1 MKFTATMHGHEIS
14 GDCVN
19 PGEWFGKVWVVEIG
33 CGCSSIFLAIEA
45 DTEIDAIDVLA
56 DSEQYGHLINDPD
69 NEENEDVD
77 VCRAGN
83 DSHAVNLDNVLI
95 HGIFVENGS
104 RKTPFEQ
111 KEGCSNLLYC
121 VGNISPIE
129 WENR

>member
-19 PGEWFGKVWVVEIG
+19 PGEWFGKAWVVEIG

-56 DSEQYGHLINDPD
+56 DSKQYGHLINDPD

-77 VCRAGN
+77 VCRFGN

-95 HGIFVENGS
+95 HGSFVQNVS
-104 RKTPFEQ
+104 KKIPYEQ

-121 VGNISPIE
+121 ISPIE
-129 WENR
+129 WANR